1 MSSVSQTPAA
11 RALSP
16 AGSDGGAGKALNP
29 KQEMSGT
36 GRSRSGPMSFQVRFA
51 LSMAAVAVI
60 VGLSLGG
67 AWKGVFAVASQA
79 RLHAPDMALFNALSP
94 AIKVHLFTALAALVL
109 GAVLMTLRKGRTFHR
124 VAGWVWVSLVMV
136 TAGATLFI
144 TSLNHGKWSILHLF
158 TGWVLLMLPLA
169 VMWAKRHNVARHRR
183 TMMGLFYGGFAINL
197 FIALIPGRTLWM
209 MFLG

>member
-1 MSSVSQTPAA
+1 
-11 RALSP
+11 
-16 AGSDGGAGKALNP
+16 
-29 KQEMSGT
+29 
-36 GRSRSGPMSFQVRFA
+36 MSFPRYFA
-51 LSMAAVAVI
+51 MTMAAVAVI
-60 VGLSLGG
+60 VGLSLKG
-67 AWKGVFAVASQA
+67 AWASLFAIAQSA
-79 RLHAPDMALFNALSP
+79 RLHAPDMALWNALSP
-94 AIKVHLFTALAALVL
+94 AIKIHLLTALAALVL
-109 GAVLMTLRKGRTFHR
+109 GAVLMTVRKGRTFHR
-124 VAGWVWVSLVMV
+124 VAGWVWVSLVSV

-158 TGWVLLMLPLA
+158 TGWVLLVLPLA